1 MDCSLPGSSVLGF
14 PRQESWNGLTF
25 PSLGD
30 LPDPVIE
37 PGSPALQ
44 ADSLPTEPPGKHMCV
59 CVCVCV
65 HARVCVI
72 GVGTGNLPYIYVCTY
87 IYMNIK

>member
-59 CVCVCV
+59 CVCV